1 MPCWRLLSQRANRHL
16 RQPPHAA
23 SQVQRQTPTVSAL
36 PTAPTGTQI
45 LSVSA
50 LNATA
55 RLLLEEAF
63 RLVWIEGEISNLRIP
78 ASGHWYFTLKDAR
91 AQVRCVLFK
100 GRQRFVRMVPRD
112 GLMVRIQ
119 GAVSL
124 YEERGEFQ
132 ILTERME
139 PAGDGDQRRALEL
152 LKQKLAAEGLFAE
165 ARKRPLPRSPAH
177 LVLITSA
184 TGAAVQD
191 ILKVLRERCPLLR
204 VTLLPVPV
212 QGDAAAPAIS
222 AALNYVGS
230 LPSAH
235 GTPIADVVIL
245 GRGGGSSEDL
255 RAFDDERV
263 ARAVAACAAPVIAAI
278 GHETDVSLADF
289 VADARAPTPS
299 AAAAA
304 AVPDLQERAQSLEHL
319 RSALLSGV
327 ERQTN
332 QRAQALNALRAR
344 LRHPGR
350 RLDDFAQML
359 DEREQRLHR
368 GMHALLAARQQ
379 LNSSLAARLRA
390 PTETLRRSVFEV
402 ATLEQRLHERY
413 QARRQSDQRNLERLH
428 GQLLPAIRER
438 LLSAGQALALEARAL
453 SAVSPLATLERGYAV
468 LRSTSTAANVISS
481 VHEAAAGT
489 QLQAMLRD
497 GDLLC
502 TVTEVRPDPRVGA
515 RASAG
520 DVADVGAANDSS
532 TP

>member
-1 MPCWRLLSQRANRHL
+1 MNAI
-16 RQPPHAA
+16 
-23 SQVQRQTPTVSAL
+23 PTSPA
-36 PTAPTGTQI
+36 GTQI

-112 GLMVRIQ
+112 GLMARIQ

-139 PAGDGDQRRALEL
+139 AAGDGDQRRALEL
-152 LKQKLAAEGLFAE
+152 LKRKLSAEGLFAE

-177 LVLITSA
+177 VALITSA
-184 TGAAVQD
+184 TGAALQD

-212 QGDAAAPAIS
+212 QGESAAPAIS

-230 LPSAH
+230 LPREH
-235 GTPIADVVIL
+235 GTPPVDIVIL

-263 ARAVAACAAPVIAAI
+263 ARAVATCAAPVIAAI

-319 RSALLSGV
+319 RGALLAGMA
-327 ERQTN
+327 RQN
-332 QRAQALNALRAR
+332 SQRAQAVNALRAR

-368 GMHALLAARQQ
+368 GMHALLVRRQQ
-379 LNSSLAARLRA
+379 LTMSLGARLRP
-390 PTETLRRSVFEV
+390 PTESLRRCISEV
-402 ATLEQRLHERY
+402 ATLQQRLVERY
-413 QARRQSDQRNLERLH
+413 RTRRQSDQRALEHLH
-428 GQLLPAIRER
+428 SQLLPAMRER
-438 LLSAGQALALEARAL
+438 LLRAGQALALEARAL

-468 LRSTSTAANVISS
+468 LRSTHATPSVISS

-489 QLQAMLRD
+489 HLQAMLRD
-497 GDLLC
+497 GGLLC
-502 TVTEVRPDPRVGA
+502 TVTEVHPDAHVGA
-515 RASAG
+515 RAAPDDGGADDSAP
-520 DVADVGAANDSS
+520 A
-532 TP
+532 

>member
-1 MPCWRLLSQRANRHL
+1 MSA
-16 RQPPHAA
+16 
-23 SQVQRQTPTVSAL
+23 TPTSA
-36 PTAPTGTQI
+36 PGIQI

-112 GLMVRIQ
+112 GAMVRIQ
-119 GAVSL
+119 GAISL

-132 ILTERME
+132 ILAERME
-139 PAGDGDQRRALEL
+139 AAGDGDQRRALEL
-152 LKQKLAAEGLFAE
+152 LKQKLSAEGLFADI
-165 ARKRPLPRSPAH
+165 RKRPLPRSPTH

-191 ILKVLRERCPLLR
+191 VLKVLRERCPLLL

-212 QGDAAAPAIS
+212 QGELAAAAIS
-222 AALNYVGS
+222 AALNAVGS
-230 LPSAH
+230 LPSEH
-235 GTPIADVVIL
+235 GIPAADVVIL
-245 GRGGGSSEDL
+245 GRGGGSAEDL

-263 ARAVAACAAPVIAAI
+263 ARAVANCAAPVIAAI

-304 AVPDLQERAQSLEHL
+304 AVPDLHERGQSLEHF
-319 RSALLSGV
+319 RTALVSGMV
-327 ERQTN
+327 RHASTRE
-332 QRAQALNALRAR
+332 QALNALRAR

-368 GMHALLAARQQ
+368 SVRALLAARQQ
-379 LNSSLAARLRA
+379 LTASIAARLR
-390 PTETLRRSVFEV
+390 PPVEQLRRRGFEL
-402 ATLEQRLHERY
+402 ATLETRLIERFA
-413 QARRQSDQRNLERLH
+413 ARRQADERTLARNH
-428 GQLLPAIRER
+428 SQLLPSMRAH
-438 LLSAGQALALEARAL
+438 LLRAGQALAMEVRAL
-453 SAVSPLATLERGYAV
+453 AAVSPLATLERGYAV
-468 LRSTSTAANVISS
+468 LRSDDATLRLVSRIHDAPP
-481 VHEAAAGT
+481 GT
-489 QLQAMLRD
+489 QLRAMLRD

-502 TVTEVRPDPRVGA
+502 TVNEARPNP
-515 RASAG
+515 
-520 DVADVGAANDSS
+520 DVGELAQTPAGRAANDSS
-532 TP
+532 EPSQT